1 MRIAPTMDIADR
13 RIATV
18 HFTLTDVDSG
28 QPITSTRGHEPLTYM
43 HGSGGIARG
52 LEQAL
57 EGRTAGDRFDVVVAP
72 EDGFGQRHEAL
83 VQTLP
88 RTMWRAPSEPKVGD
102 KLETTTASGPLEVVV
117 TGVTDDS
124 ITVDGNHPLAG
135 RAFRAEVEVVAV
147 RVPTP
152 DEVQFGI
159 A

>member
-1 MRIAPTMDIADR
+1 MDIADR

-18 HFTLTDVDSG
+18 HFTLTDAASG
-28 QPITSTRGHEPLTYM
+28 QAITSTRGHEPLTYM

-57 EGRTAGDRFDVVVAP
+57 EGRKAGDRFEVVVAP
-72 EDGFGQRHEAL
+72 EDGFGQRHDAL

-88 RTMWRAPSEPKVGD
+88 RAMWRAPSEPTVGD

-117 TGVTDDS
+117 TAVSADG

-135 RAFRAEVEVVAV
+135 RAFRAEVEVLSV

-152 DEVQFGI
+152 DEVQFGLG
-159 A
+159 